1 MMVPGNPGLDRRVRK
16 EVPNKMK
23 HGKPGLLLK
32 GLIVSIATLGLAYAV
47 PACAQDSSNP
57 SASESM
63 HRAGE
68 SAESAISNAAH
79 GTATAMRDTK
89 ITAKVK
95 TALYDAGLTK
105 QADIH
110 VTTTAG
116 VVELNGVVP
125 SSETAMRAE
134 QLAKQTEG
142 VKAVNNDLKVGG
154 MSSAN

>member
-1 MMVPGNPGLDRRVRK
+1 
-16 EVPNKMK
+16 MK
-23 HGKPGLLLK
+23 LGLLLK
-32 GLIVSIATLGLAYAV
+32 GTVVSIAMLGLAYAIPV
-47 PACAQDSSNP
+47 YAQESGNP

-63 HRAGE
+63 HQAGE
-68 SAESAISNAAH
+68 SAENALSNAAH

-105 QADIH
+105 QADIQ

-125 SSETAMRAE
+125 STDTAVRAE

-142 VKAVNNDLKVGG
+142 VKAVSNDLKVVG
-154 MSSAN
+154 MTRTN

>member
-1 MMVPGNPGLDRRVRK
+1 MKLGFLKGMVISTAMLGIAYAIPVCAQESGNPSASD
-16 EVPNKMK
+16 
-23 HGKPGLLLK
+23 
-32 GLIVSIATLGLAYAV
+32 
-47 PACAQDSSNP
+47 NP

-63 HRAGE
+63 HQAGE
-68 SAESAISNAAH
+68 SAESALSNAAH

-125 SSETAMRAE
+125 SSDTAVRAE

-142 VKAVNNDLKVGG
+142 VKSVNNDLKVGG
-154 MSSAN
+154 MTSTN